1 MKKFINI
8 CIAVLLLVATPLI
21 FTGCASSGTS
31 EGSSIISIAE
41 NTLESIFKT
50 ALTLAA
56 NIIASDGTQQLAI
69 SAIES
74 YLTSV
79 VTNEE
84 QLATITQIIESA
96 IPTLADNVSSL
107 ADNVS
112 SSLNQTQ
119 AKSLTKKAKAEFVT
133 KNYVQ
138 SAEFQKLVKDCLA
151 KYNNK

>member
-8 CIAVLLLVATPLI
+8 CIAVLLLGATPLI

-31 EGSSIISIAE
+31 EGSSIVSIAE
-41 NTLESIFKT
+41 NTLENIFKT

-56 NIIASDGTQQLAI
+56 NIIASNGSQQLAI

-74 YLTSV
+74 YLASV

-84 QLATITQIIESA
+84 QLAAIMQIIESA
-96 IPTLADNVSSL
+96 IPTVV
-107 ADNVS
+107 DNVS
-112 SSLNQTQ
+112 SSLDQIQ
-119 AKSLTKKAKAEFVT
+119 VKSLTKKAKAEFVT
-133 KNYVQ
+133 ENYVQ

>member
-96 IPTLADNVSSL
+96 IPTLADNI
-107 ADNVS
+107 S

-138 SAEFQKLVKDCLA
+138 STEFQKLVKDCLA